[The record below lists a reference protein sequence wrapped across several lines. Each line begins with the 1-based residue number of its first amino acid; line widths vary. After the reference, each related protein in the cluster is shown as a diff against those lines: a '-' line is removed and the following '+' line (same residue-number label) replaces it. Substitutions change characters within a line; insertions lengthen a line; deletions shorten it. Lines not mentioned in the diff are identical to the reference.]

1 MNNRFDDAKVGDK
14 VYDRVYGF
22 GVVEVVRDYSD
33 IGCPLGINFNKHIG
47 THAYTRQGKPYLHS
61 EEATLFYVDGDNKYA
76 EKRPI
81 PKVPWDKV
89 PVDTKISI
97 EVSSGVLKRYY
108 AGRGRYFGN
117 GATSWSVDDSTNDY
131 PVLDDTSLAEEI
143 TIDGVVY
150 PIGSK

>member
-1 MNNRFDDAKVGDK
+1 MDRFDDAKVGDK

-22 GVVEVVRDYSD
+22 GVVHQSVGDTTIKIVFGDSAFYETFVVDGRRYRTAAE
-33 IGCPLGINFNKHIG
+33 P
-47 THAYTRQGKPYLHS
+47 
-61 EEATLFYVDGDNKYA
+61 TLFYVDNDNKYS

-89 PVDTKISI
+89 PVNTKIL
-97 EVSSGVLKRYY
+97 VGTAKRYL
-108 AGRGRYFGN
+108 ASDKKYFG
-117 GATSWSVDDSTNDY
+117 GGTTSWSSSEVCY
-131 PVLDDTSLAEEI
+131 PLPDHAVLAEEI

>member
-1 MNNRFDDAKVGDK
+1 MDRFADAKVGDK

-22 GVVEVVRDYSD
+22 GKVKATHPYSNKD
-33 IGCPLGINFNKHIG
+33 QLPLKIDFHKHIG
-47 THAYTRQGKPYLHS
+47 THSYSSCGKSYLHA
-61 EEATLFYVDGDNKYA
+61 EEATLFYVDGGNKYA

-89 PVDTKISI
+89 PVDTKII
-97 EVSSGVLKRYY
+97 VGGDMKRYY
-108 AGRGRYFGN
+108 AGFKHFYPVGL
-117 GATSWSVDDSTNDY
+117 TSWTNGI
-131 PVLDDTSLAEEI
+131 PVEKFGSHIVVLAEEI